1 MDELRP
7 FDEQGKDGKAG
18 HAGFGAFAVHS
29 AYSLSESTLQIAK
42 LAELASIDKQPAF
55 AITDSFNMFGA
66 FEFSEKMQEKG
77 IQPVIGA
84 VVQIKDQY
92 EGEIALLAQNETG
105 YIHLSHLI
113 SAALL
118 DSEATAAPVIPIDAL
133 KSGQGAYP
141 VVRRIARGFIGGVAA
156 NEQTKHLSARIDWLQ
171 RHFGGRAYIEIQR
184 HGRAIEAAAEALLL
198 EEADRS
204 GLPIVATN
212 DCHFDEQSM
221 YISQKVLHCIALIGT
236 PSQHGRS
243 RHNRPSFL

>member
-7 FDEQGKDGKAG
+7 FDEQSTDGQAG
-18 HAGFGAFAVHS
+18 HAGFVHLRVHS

-42 LAELASIDKQPAF
+42 LAELASMDRQPAL

-66 FEFSEKMQEKG
+66 FEFSEKMQAKG
-77 IQPVIGA
+77 IKPIIGA

-92 EGEIALLAQNETG
+92 GEGEIALLAQNETG

-118 DSEATAAPVIPIDAL
+118 DSEATAEPVIPIDAL
-133 KSGQGAYP
+133 EKRAEGLILLSGGL
-141 VVRRIARGFIGGVAA
+141 RGGFIGGAAA

-184 HGRAIEAAAEALLL
+184 HGRAI
-198 EEADRS
+198 
-204 GLPIVATN
+204 
-212 DCHFDEQSM
+212 
-221 YISQKVLHCIALIGT
+221 
-236 PSQHGRS
+236 
-243 RHNRPSFL
+243 